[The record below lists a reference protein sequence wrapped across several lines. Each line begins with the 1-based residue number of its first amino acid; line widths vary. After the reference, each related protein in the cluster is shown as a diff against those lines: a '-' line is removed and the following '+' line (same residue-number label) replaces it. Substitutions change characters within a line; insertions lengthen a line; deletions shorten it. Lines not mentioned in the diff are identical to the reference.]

1 MWQSNPLKHDAGEAG
16 GSEAMNTTV
25 ELLREQSGI
34 DCKRTR
40 LTAVVLGNEVS
51 CAKYAGRSY
60 CRWHCRHALLGH
72 RQRNVHLVAVLLVFL
87 R

>member
-1 MWQSNPLKHDAGEAG
+1 
-16 GSEAMNTTV
+16 MNETV
-25 ELLREQSGI
+25 ELLRERSEL

-51 CAKYAGRSY
+51 CASYLGRSH
-60 CRWHCRHALLGH
+60 CGWHCRHAQPDH
-72 RQRNVHLVAVLLVFL
+72 RQRNAHLVAVLVVLL